1 MFRSSQCN
9 AEANELNN
17 EMDEDSAALEA
28 RFADKVKTL
37 ELAKKHLQEVF
48 FEINFLKNKFLS
60 N

>member
-1 MFRSSQCN
+1 LFRSSQCN
-9 AEANELNN
+9 AEANELNQ

-48 FEINFLKNKFLS
+48 FEINFLKN
-60 N
+60 